1 MTLYEKMRLV
11 CLAIPEGTAAA
22 FGQIAM
28 LCGKPGNSWQVGYG
42 LREGLPFACEQVR
55 TSCGQG
61 ENGKGGRAE
70 SQKIM
75 E

>member
-1 MTLYEKMRLV
+1 MTFYEKMRLV

-28 LCGKPGNSWQVGYG
+28 LCGKPVLPGRRAMASGRGCHLLANK
-42 LREGLPFACEQVR
+42 LRTRRKRQ
-55 TSCGQG
+55 
-61 ENGKGGRAE
+61 GGRAE